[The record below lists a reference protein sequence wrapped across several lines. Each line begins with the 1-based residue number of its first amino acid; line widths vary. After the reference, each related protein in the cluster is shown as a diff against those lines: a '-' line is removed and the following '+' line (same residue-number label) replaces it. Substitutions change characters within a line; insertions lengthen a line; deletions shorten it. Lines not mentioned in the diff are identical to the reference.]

1 MNCKYVDQLLPLY
14 VGGDLEQGRSS
25 LVASH
30 LQSCTECARA
40 ADEYAGADRLLHEY
54 EPPLFSDEVYSGI
67 RRQVLDEIRRKSE
80 AAAWSSV
87 VSQFF
92 APLAQPRMRWITAA
106 VLLAMSATALYFI
119 ASRSNELANPQQVA
133 DDVRK
138 GEQNSADSS
147 RPESINNFNATSS
160 DSSKASDSLA
170 FKRSAFTAKKVA
182 NAGRRSRQPEKAPI
196 DVEQPG
202 MFTSSKAFHSGVD
215 VLQPSS
221 APAPLRVEMQT
232 NDPNI
237 RIIWLS
243 SQRAEGRARETSKGT

>member
-1 MNCKYVDQLLPLY
+1 MNCEYVDQLLPLY

-54 EPPLFSDEVYSGI
+54 EPPLFSDEVYSSI

-80 AAAWSSV
+80 APAWSSV

-92 APLAQPRMRWITAA
+92 APLAQRRMRWITAA
-106 VLLAMSATALYFI
+106 VLLAMSATAFYFV
-119 ASRSNELANPQQVA
+119 ASRSNEPANEQQVA
-133 DDVRK
+133 DVPRM
-138 GEQNSADSS
+138 GERNAADNRAGSGS
-147 RPESINNFNATSS
+147 EPKPSL
-160 DSSKASDSLA
+160 SSKESASLA
-170 FKRSAFTAKKVA
+170 SKRASFPGKKAV
-182 NAGRRSRQPEKAPI
+182 NAGYRSSQREKA
-196 DVEQPG
+196 DVDVAQRV
-202 MFTSSKAFHSGVD
+202 MFTSTKRLVHSDVVD
-215 VLQPSS
+215 SQPSS

-243 SQRAEGRARETSKGT
+243 SQRPEARVRESSKGI

>member
-80 AAAWSSV
+80 APAWSSV

-92 APLAQPRMRWITAA
+92 APLAQRRMRWITAA
-106 VLLAMSATALYFI
+106 VLLAMSATAFYFV
-119 ASRSNELANPQQVA
+119 ASRSNELANDPQVA

-147 RPESINNFNATSS
+147 RSESNNNFNAPSS
-160 DSSKASDSLA
+160 DSSKESDSLA
-170 FKRSAFTAKKVA
+170 FKRVAFKKVA
-182 NAGRRSRQPEKAPI
+182 SAGRRSRQPEKAPI

-202 MFTSSKAFHSGVD
+202 MFTSRKGFHSGVD

-221 APAPLRVEMQT
+221 APAPLRVEIQT

-243 SQRAEGRARETSKGT
+243 GQRPEADVRESSKGI